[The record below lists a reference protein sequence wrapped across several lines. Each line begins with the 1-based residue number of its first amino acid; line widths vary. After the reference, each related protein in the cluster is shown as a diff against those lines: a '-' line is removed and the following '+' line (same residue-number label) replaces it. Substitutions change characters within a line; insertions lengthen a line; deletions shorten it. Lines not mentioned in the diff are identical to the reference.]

1 MSLCS
6 TPPFAKTSNHGARIA
21 AFFSPEPSLPEQSN
35 SHAKRPK
42 QKEQPVHAE
51 HPEQKGQPVIDAEE
65 QHADQICGS
74 ISAVFFGLQTGAG
87 QEEIAH
93 PELRGNPSLM
103 QRSSCFR
110 LRLS

>member
-6 TPPFAKTSNHGARIA
+6 TPPFAKTSNHVARIA
-21 AFFSPEPSLPEQSN
+21 AFFSLEPSLPEQNSN
-35 SHAKRPK
+35 L
-42 QKEQPVHAE
+42 
-51 HPEQKGQPVIDAEE
+51 QKGQPVIDAEE

-93 PELRGNPSLM
+93 PELRDNLSLM